1 MESESLLE
9 LRVRELLDAVPARA
23 PAPGGGSVAAIAAAL
38 AAGLTTMAAR
48 FAPGGVGASGGDH
61 RSSRRATGADRAT
74 CRSGRSRLRRIPLR
88 THEGDPRPDRG
99 DSVRA
104 RRALGGAC
112 PPGGTRRCRRQS
124 ECSRRRRRRSRA
136 RGCGSELSVPALSR
150 STRVEEIPGSH
161 VHANW
166 PSRPGTQ
173 PLRRA
178 TLTSS
183 LVRTRPRDCPWVT
196 ARRDMLEGKRPGT
209 SSIGHVLGPVPRT
222 RPFRPPR

>member
-1 MESESLLE
+1 MEPRPLLE

-23 PAPGGGSVAAIAAAL
+23 PAPGGGAVAAIAAAL

-48 FAPGGVGASGGDH
+48 FAPEEWE
-61 RSSRRATGADRAT
+61 RRAEIIGRAEELRARIEPLADRDAAAYGAFL
-74 CRSGRSRLRRIPLR
+74 SER
-88 THEGDPRPDRG
+88 TAGDPRADRG

-104 RRALGGAC
+104 RRALGRAC

-124 ECSRRRRRRSRA
+124 ERSRRRRRGSRA
-136 RGCGSELSVPALSR
+136 RGCGSEHRCPPCRDQRESGR
-150 STRVEEIPGSH
+150 SPDRD

-166 PSRPGTQ
+166 PTRPGTQ

-178 TLTSS
+178 TPTSS

-196 ARRDMLEGKRPGT
+196 ARRDMPRSDT
-209 SSIGHVLGPVPRT
+209 S
-222 RPFRPPR
+222 